1 MNRLNAKLLLGALLA
16 SVSLSSCLQQEDIDP
31 MVKQA
36 KYKPFTPNPF
46 FSDGRAMRTPPANT
60 ISRER
65 SPSPQIEYGTDDKGL
80 PLSANPIA
88 LTPKLLA
95 TGRKQFDIHCAICHG
110 ATGDG
115 HSLVSTQMSLK
126 TPPNLIE
133 KSKRDLLDGT
143 IFNAITNGYG
153 LMAGYSAD
161 LSSEERW
168 AVVAYLRALQ
178 RSQATTLADA
188 PADVR
193 TQLEKEAQQ

>member
-1 MNRLNAKLLLGALLA
+1 MKTALIAFGLLA
-16 SVSLSSCLQQEDIDP
+16 AMSSAACLQQEDIDP
-31 MVKQA
+31 MTKQA
-36 KYKPFTPNPF
+36 KYKAFTQNPF
-46 FSDGRAMRTPPANT
+46 FSDDRAMRTPPANT
-60 ISRER
+60 IARER
-65 SPSPQIEYGTDDKGL
+65 TASPQLEYGTDDKGA
-80 PLSANPIA
+80 PLAAIPVA
-88 LTPKLLA
+88 LTPELMKL
-95 TGRKQFDIHCAICHG
+95 GHKQFDIHCAICHG

-153 LMAGYSAD
+153 LMNGYAAD
-161 LSSEERW
+161 LTSEERW

-193 TQLEKEAQQ
+193 AQLEKEAQK